1 LPGLWHGFVLTR
13 FFGNDIIRAVMPLQP
28 AKFPL
33 VDGLVFAAAGGRLRG
48 AWPVSTMP
56 RLCEEL
62 HEDAGAVEFEVQGGY
77 DAHGRAQLALRASA
91 TLRLT
96 CRRCL
101 GAVDCALGAE
111 ATLLLAASQAE
122 IDAEPISVDG
132 PDWIV
137 AQKAMAL
144 RDLIEDELL
153 LALPY
158 APRHENCPAQ
168 GRNAPGTR
176 HTPLAGLRGMLRSR
190 NRH

>member
-1 LPGLWHGFVLTR
+1 LTR
-13 FFGNDIIRAVMPLQP
+13 FFGNDIIRAVMPQQP
-28 AKFPL
+28 SRFPL
-33 VDGLVFAAAGGRLRG
+33 IDGFVFAAAGASLRG
-48 AWPVSTMP
+48 TWPASALP

-62 HEDAGAVEFEVQGGY
+62 HDEAGEVEFEVQGGR
-77 DAHGRAQLALRASA
+77 DEHGRPQLALRASGK
-91 TLRLT
+91 LQLT

-101 GAVDCALGAE
+101 GVVEYALDAE
-111 ATLLLAASQAE
+111 GTLLLAESQSA

-132 PDWIV
+132 PEWIV
-137 AQKAMAL
+137 AQKQMAV

-168 GRNAPGTR
+168 GREAPGTR
-176 HTPLAGLRGMLRSR
+176 HTPLAGLRGMLRGK